1 MTGTTTGST
10 GSTDASDPT
19 AAKPA
24 RLGERRDLTRS
35 TTATDVAL
43 VATFAALLAVCS
55 ILPAIT
61 VGVVPVPI
69 TLQTFAVLLCGAIL
83 GPWRGLLAVLLYFA
97 VGVAGVPVFSMGVSG
112 LVIFTGVSAGYAV
125 SFPLAAVVVGLLV
138 RLVPA
143 RAGQTLRSVLVMLA
157 CAAATAAVVYPLGI
171 AGMMWRADLSFGA
184 AFTANAAFVPADLVK
199 CVAVGVVATAVLRA
213 FPTLAP
219 VSRRRG

>member
-1 MTGTTTGST
+1 MSGTTTGP
-10 GSTDASDPT
+10 AEKHPT
-19 AAKPA
+19 P
-24 RLGERRDLTRS
+24 LGDRRDLTRS

-69 TLQTFAVLLCGAIL
+69 TLQTFAVLLCGAVL
-83 GPWRGLLAVLLYFA
+83 GPWRGLLAVLLYLA
-97 VGVAGVPVFSMGVSG
+97 VGVAGVPVFSLGVSG

-125 SFPLAAVVVGLLV
+125 SFPLAAVAVGLLV

-157 CAAATAAVVYPLGI
+157 CVVATVLVVYPLGI
-171 AGMMWRADLSFGA
+171 AGMMWRADLSLGA
-184 AFTANAAFVPADLVK
+184 AVTANAAFVPGDLLK
-199 CVAVGVVATAVLRA
+199 CVAVGIVTTAVLRA
-213 FPTLAP
+213 FPTLAAGP
-219 VSRRRG
+219 RRRP